1 MSPTEA
7 VAARSIPILVV
18 RDHRENVRKCT
29 LSRLE
34 GTPGVSFIR
43 AAPRAGRPVDLETGP
58 GILLDVDGEC
68 LGPGDARFLEDGGR
82 IIVLD
87 STWARLP
94 SLRRRLALPDPSRIA
109 LRSLPRG
116 IVTAYPRV
124 SKVREDPRAGLAS
137 IEALF
142 AALFI
147 LGSPR
152 PDLLAGYRW
161 AEEFLGASSEFLA
174 ASPNVSSRRTE
185 GSAEGE

>member
-1 MSPTEA
+1 MSPTGA
-7 VAARSIPILVV
+7 AAARSIPILIV

-29 LSRLE
+29 LSSLE

-43 AAPRAGRPVDLETGP
+43 ASPRAGPLADLETGP
-58 GILLDVDGEC
+58 GILLDVNGPC
-68 LGPGDARFLEDGGR
+68 LAPPDARFLEDGGR
-82 IIVLD
+82 LIILD

-94 SLRRRLALPDPSRIA
+94 SLHRRLALPDPSRIA

-152 PDLLAGYRW
+152 PDFLAGYRW
-161 AEEFLGASSEFLA
+161 AEEFLGASREVLG
-174 ASPNVSSRRTE
+174 ASPTSSLRPDE
-185 GSAEGE
+185 GPQ

>member
-1 MSPTEA
+1 MSPPGA
-7 VAARSIPILVV
+7 VAAPSIPILVV

-43 AAPRAGRPVDLETGP
+43 AAPRAGRPACVETGP
-58 GILLDVDGEC
+58 GILLDVNGEC
-68 LGPGDARFLEDGGR
+68 LAPGDSRFLEDAGR
-82 IIVLD
+82 LIILD

-94 SLRRRLALPDPSRIA
+94 SLLRRLVLPDPSRIA
-109 LRSLPRG
+109 VRSLPRG
-116 IVTAYPRV
+116 IVTAYPRA
-124 SKVREDPRAGLAS
+124 SKVREDPRTGLAS

-161 AEEFLGASSEFLA
+161 SKEFLEGSVDFFTRGAASSA
-174 ASPNVSSRRTE
+174 
-185 GSAEGE
+185 